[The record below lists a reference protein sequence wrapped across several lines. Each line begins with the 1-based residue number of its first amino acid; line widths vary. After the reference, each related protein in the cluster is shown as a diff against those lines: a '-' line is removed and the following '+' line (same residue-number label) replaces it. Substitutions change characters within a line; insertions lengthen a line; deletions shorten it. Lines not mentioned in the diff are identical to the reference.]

1 MTHSTS
7 YRAWW
12 SFLIVAA
19 LALTTTGCVTT
30 GSFPAANV
38 TSVELSESNYEI
50 VATDVAGE
58 ASAGYLLGISAGTG
72 FQMSTLALARV
83 QGEGTLYRHAIQNLW
98 ANFRMAM
105 LKAAT
110 WRSST
115 YDSMEM
121 RSTSSSTRAQ
131 PSRSAL
137 TWSSSQSSS
146 TPTAYKQPATVDDS
160 TVAFFVLPHTL
171 MTDTI
176 SSRS

>member
-98 ANFRMAM
+98 VNFRAEHGDVEGRD
-105 LKAAT
+105 LALVNVRFDGDALNLLL
-110 WRSST
+110 
-115 YDSMEM
+115 Y
-121 RSTSSSTRAQ
+121 TR
-131 PSRSAL
+131 
-137 TWSSSQSSS
+137 
-146 TPTAYKQPATVDDS
+146 PTVSVRADVVEFTE
-160 TVAFFVLPHTL
+160 
-171 MTDTI
+171 
-176 SSRS
+176 

>member
-12 SFLIVAA
+12 GFLIVAA

-58 ASAGYLLGISAGTG
+58 ASAGYLLGISAGPG

-83 QGEGTLYRHAIQNLW
+83 QGEGTLYRQAIQNLW
-98 ANFRMAM
+98 ASFRAEHGDVEGRD
-105 LKAAT
+105 LALVNVRFDGDALNLLL
-110 WRSST
+110 
-115 YDSMEM
+115 Y
-121 RSTSSSTRAQ
+121 TR
-131 PSRSAL
+131 
-137 TWSSSQSSS
+137 
-146 TPTAYKQPATVDDS
+146 PTVSVRADVVEFTE
-160 TVAFFVLPHTL
+160 
-171 MTDTI
+171 
-176 SSRS
+176 